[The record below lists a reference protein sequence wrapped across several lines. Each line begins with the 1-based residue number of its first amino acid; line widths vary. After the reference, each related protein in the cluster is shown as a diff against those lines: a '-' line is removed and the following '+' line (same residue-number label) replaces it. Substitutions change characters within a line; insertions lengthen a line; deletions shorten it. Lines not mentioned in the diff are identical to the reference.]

1 MCLLLLF
8 VLCIACVVTNTNFG
22 VINWLYPFVLVIP
35 FSFLLLLPKGKVV
48 I

>member
-1 MCLLLLF
+1 MS
-8 VLCIACVVTNTNFG
+8 FG

-35 FSFLLLLPKGKVV
+35 FSFLLSLPKGKVV

>member
-1 MCLLLLF
+1 MCLLLLS
-8 VLCIACVVTNTNFG
+8 VLFIACVVTNKDFG

-35 FSFLLLLPKGKVV
+35 FSFLLLHPKGKVV